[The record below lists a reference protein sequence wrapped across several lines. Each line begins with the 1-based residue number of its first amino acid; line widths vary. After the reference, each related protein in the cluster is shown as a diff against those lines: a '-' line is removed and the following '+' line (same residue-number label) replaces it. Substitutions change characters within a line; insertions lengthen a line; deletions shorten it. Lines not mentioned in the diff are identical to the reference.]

1 MPQQAL
7 KEELKRRLLSGH
19 TELAE
24 ADVTDYLGARILP
37 LLCELGIVA
46 FSVMLVPKQGGTV
59 LFSTSSSPTLM
70 ESNVKCLISCLNAFG
85 SSRFVVDKEL
95 ESCIGYSEND
105 LDWVVMAVPVEY
117 RYFCEELMGPLWYQ
131 FFEY

>member
-1 MPQQAL
+1 
-7 KEELKRRLLSGH
+7 
-19 TELAE
+19 LAE
-24 ADVTDYLGARILP
+24 ADVTDYLGARVLP
-37 LLCELGIVA
+37 LLCELGIEE

-59 LFSTSSSPTLM
+59 LFSTSSSSTLT
-70 ESNVKCLISCLNAFG
+70 ERDVKCLISCLNSFE
-85 SSRFVVDKEL
+85 SSRFVLEMGL

-117 RYFCEELMGPLWYQ
+117 RFFCEELMGPLWYQ